1 MAQVDGDGKAHW
13 TSKDDRGLDAGHPA
27 TSIGAGELI
36 DILSARHRV
45 LAIVSRR
52 VLAVDVRGHVPFL
65 IQDADGSI
73 QLPRIDEI
81 EIMLDEGQASLVRDE
96 DVAASPTDG
105 IACAI
110 DMLEAA
116 GVAQGDKAIWLYL
129 STNWTDAHL
138 ARYGPFEQPWKIRRW
153 RAALRRSRRE
163 RDRLRDAPSNR

>member
-1 MAQVDGDGKAHW
+1 MAQADGDGKAHR
-13 TSKDDRGLDAGHPA
+13 TSKDDRGLGAGHLA

-52 VLAVDVRGHVPFL
+52 VLAVDVRVHVPYL
-65 IQDADGSI
+65 IQEVDGSI
-73 QLPRIDEI
+73 QLPTIDEI
-81 EIMLDEGQASLVRDE
+81 EIMLDEGKASLVRDE

-110 DMLEAA
+110 DMLDAA
-116 GVAQGDKAIWLYL
+116 GVAQGDKSIWIHL
-129 STNWTDAHL
+129 STHWTDAHL
-138 ARYGPFEQPWKIRRW
+138 ARFGPFEQPWKIRRW